1 MSGDETLFSAFLVG
15 LLGSTHCLG
24 MCGGIVSALT
34 FGLKDDIRR
43 SPWSLFPYLLTYN
56 AGRITSYVAAG
67 SLLGALGAQ
76 VFSLAP
82 SAHIGLI
89 VRLVTGGFMIA
100 LGLYLSGWWPG
111 LQYLE
116 KWGGVLWRRIEPLG
130 RRLLPVNHPLKA
142 LAFGLV
148 WGWLPC
154 GMVYSMLAWAL
165 TSGSAARGASLM
177 LAFGLGTLPM
187 LFAIGATAEWLKD
200 FVRHP
205 WVRRSA
211 GILVIAFGL
220 YTILAANG
228 HAGHSSMPAF
238 ARAAQQI

>member
-56 AGRITSYVAAG
+56 AGRITSYVVAG

-76 VFSLAP
+76 VISLAP

-111 LQYLE
+111 LQHLE

-154 GMVYSMLAWAL
+154 GMVYALLAWAL
-165 TSGSAARGASLM
+165 TSGSATQGASLM

-187 LFAIGATAEWLKD
+187 LFAIGATAEWLKN

-211 GILVIAFGL
+211 GILVIVFGL
-220 YTILAANG
+220 LTILAVGG
-228 HAGHSSMPAF
+228 HAGHGSVSAF
-238 ARAAQQI
+238 ARAAQQV

>member
-43 SPWSLFPYLLTYN
+43 KPWSLFPYLLTYN
-56 AGRITSYVAAG
+56 AGRITSYVVAG

-76 VFSLAP
+76 VFRLAP
-82 SAHIGLI
+82 SAHIGLT

-111 LQYLE
+111 LQRLE

-154 GMVYSMLAWAL
+154 GMVYSILAWAL
-165 TSGSAARGASLM
+165 TSGSATQGASLM

-205 WVRRSA
+205 WVRRGA
-211 GILVIAFGL
+211 GVLIIAFGL
-220 YTILAANG
+220 YTLAAPG
-228 HAGHSSMPAF
+228 GHASMSAAEHAGHQS
-238 ARAAQQI
+238 

>member
-43 SPWSLFPYLLTYN
+43 KPWSLFPYLLTYN
-56 AGRITSYVAAG
+56 AGRITSYVVAG

-76 VFSLAP
+76 VFRLAP
-82 SAHIGLI
+82 SAPIGLV

-100 LGLYLSGWWPG
+100 LGLYLAGWWPG
-111 LQYLE
+111 LQRLE

-130 RRLLPVNHPLKA
+130 RGLLPVNHPLKA

-154 GMVYSMLAWAL
+154 GMVYSILAWAL
-165 TSGSAARGASLM
+165 TSGSATQGASLM

-205 WVRRSA
+205 WVRRGA
-211 GILVIAFGL
+211 GVLVIIFGL
-220 YTILAANG
+220 YAILAGGG
-228 HAGHSSMPAF
+228 HTGHPGAEAIAHE
-238 ARAAQQI
+238 ARNV